1 MKHDF
6 YINGIGSGEFSTIL
20 LTGYKVGG
28 TGISRTHLKPS
39 GTVQG
44 WLPLAT
50 EYSLR
55 EIKLPVYIFGASA
68 RDAAE
73 NRSRLEAAFL
83 AEPVELQL
91 PNGLYYTAS
100 LQSIGDAEEMQ
111 LNGQEL
117 TCTYTFL
124 GYAHDPLVAFT
135 VNSDGSFDVTG
146 TAPEMA
152 CRLTCTVGAAA
163 ASYLMA
169 GVTWTDVSV
178 GDVLVLDGIEKRVL
192 CNGINAFGKTDLITW
207 PTLHPKNNVLTAPD
221 TIAIEYY
228 PIWL

>member
-1 MKHDF
+1 MTNDF
-6 YINGIGSGEFSTIL
+6 FVDGAGSGEFGVRL
-20 LTGYKVGG
+20 LADYKVGG
-28 TGISRTHLKPS
+28 TPLTRSRLKS
-39 GTVQG
+39 TGVQG
-44 WLPLAT
+44 WVPLAT
-50 EYSLR
+50 QYGLR
-55 EIKLPVYIFGASA
+55 PITLPIYL
-68 RDAAE
+68 AAD
-73 NRSRLEAAFL
+73 SPQKAALMKSQLDAAFL
-83 AEPVELQL
+83 PDSVELEL
-91 PNGLYYTAS
+91 PNGMTYTAS
-100 LQSIGDAEEMQ
+100 LESSGEVTEVTLDGREI
-111 LNGQEL
+111 
-117 TCTYTFL
+117 TWTYGL
-124 GYAHDPLVAFT
+124 VGYAHDPLVAFT